1 MASVVQPGL
10 PQKDLKTITD
20 SEVLAMRTS
29 MDKTSWSLFDKRL
42 VGDEEGSLLRI
53 EYPNA
58 FLIES
63 FNWFGTE
70 GLSTIFENKELVFPK
85 AGVLKIT
92 RFRLEY
98 PRKTNLGESSEFLWP
113 NDARGGRADY
123 VGALII
129 QGDITWNEESRKSG
143 TESIGELQFGEL
155 PIMVGSQFCN
165 LTNRSLIASK
175 KDLTAVNEC
184 SSDYMGYFIMGGN
197 ERNLI
202 SQNYLK
208 ANNEIVI
215 ATKLGTTQTVKAAC
229 VIRAKAPDGTMTA
242 IRVFIM
248 NAASNKLANSDRRIY
263 VRIGDWMKAN
273 VYDASKTIVGV
284 NIVTCFRLATILMYY
299 LNPNLPPQ
307 AYQVGVSETI
317 TNPNTGMPETVEA
330 QGGVYGVSTFA
341 EAKAYCTTFIREY
354 AGEKLWKM
362 AELYVND
369 TINEASLEESELK
382 FWKATT
388 VIDESNLKKMS
399 DGEKAV
405 PFLDLFGRTFL
416 ANIGSTPYPAV
427 KRKLEEARFVV
438 RTQVKEMH
446 VKAGRPITPEAI
458 SETLAAIEYVAS
470 LYLDRNPDLVAAK
483 EQMRASRLDTSD
495 PAQVA
500 QFFLG
505 SNPEA
510 DAAREQ
516 LRAAGIHITQEYVN
530 AQLIYREYR
539 NDLLAKMKMLAYM
552 AVKIL
557 RVELGVD
564 ILDDRDSLANQMYED
579 AGILMASRFASML
592 RQIEYGLAET
602 TGDIPAIR
610 SALINLGKSVITAE
624 FSANFTSGE
633 WNKRGVEK
641 KRHGV
646 TDIMPSSVTIAKL
659 SFLRRTSAQSGGH
672 SKNTASR
679 ELTGLQGGSICLA
692 ETPEGKQC
700 GNVEHF
706 ALAAYVTNES
716 FDSRTLAY
724 RLTQMKSSRG
734 RDMVNVA
741 QIMQRNFLAAS
752 LQEMV
757 RTQVLDNK
765 AQLWIS
771 NSPSPERETPL
782 FLNGRPYGWVSGLK
796 FRKQLIQWRLEGS
809 LHPHTGIHYVQKV
822 SRTGVIRHL
831 KIETTGGR
839 IVQPL
844 IRAEDPQQ
852 TVNMLWFM
860 AVEMKAGRSFTI
872 TDLIAQGFV
881 EFVDAAELEF
891 LDLAPSVSVY
901 LRAIQDG
908 LPERFDHIMLNPA
921 FLMGVAANVMPFAGM
936 NPVVRNSYFT
946 QMVKQPLDVP
956 YPTHKER
963 AHTAISKLLT
973 PQVPIVKTDIYD
985 HILKNDYFGMNL
997 KILLAPHREGEEDG
1011 IIVNQRFL
1019 DRGGLS
1025 SIKYSSYPLQVKPG
1039 EELEMDTDRLPI
1051 PNDPDRYGRGVIRVV
1066 RKVVTTNPDGS
1077 TTVTEEP
1084 VVVKPKD
1091 ILARKTWPQGDKKS
1105 FADLEHDSLRD
1116 GIVDRIM
1123 WSKSVGSSKMVYIIL
1138 RMPDNLWIG
1147 DKIASRYSQKGTIA
1161 AVVRNED
1168 MPRDPETGETPDLI
1182 INPQAFPSRMTV
1194 GMLAEILVANAH
1206 VFPDKNKN
1214 VYILYNI
1221 RGFDLYAPLER
1232 IFIVEK
1238 KTWQEYN
1245 FDDEHIS
1252 ESVDVKAPSEDG
1264 KPDWAQGIPRSA
1276 LQTGPGAQFLPVT
1289 NPLEINPATGQPNI
1303 LSQFPTRP
1311 AQAPAIQP
1319 PLTQPTEGMALPQAI
1334 EMKMISSEE
1343 VYDQDDMS
1351 FLKSRDLLKDV
1362 AGWERGFWVMRFYGR
1377 AALPGSSDAP
1387 VLTDEIR
1394 YIVVVPTLS
1403 GELREIDIND
1413 PRLQAVLQRF
1423 PDLKARV
1430 SFAFEVPEALLET
1443 VPDLWFDLETDEN
1456 GSKINP
1462 VRGVKVSNFPTANL
1476 GERNQ
1481 YAHMDENIQS
1491 IYLRGNSTTPVPTQ
1505 HIAGYLPSFFTR
1517 SNVQKLLFDFTIPDN
1532 MRNLTGI
1539 VPDERSN
1546 AQDLVVPAGSKF
1558 SDLQKEKSPIKS
1570 VEWIDHVVNGRVQM
1584 EADGVTPI
1592 RRLEEVPTTLV
1603 EVWMRRYPGT
1613 SIIPR
1618 EAIVDLPP
1626 KASDIFAQRQAKI
1639 LNLRQATIF
1648 KEGADINDA
1657 FKELELMGY
1666 NPDMTS
1672 RFVNGKTGKEIE
1684 GGLVSGWSYYM
1695 PLKHKVMNK
1704 MQSRGFGKRDGKT
1717 MQPIQGRNRGGGIRF
1732 NLMDALAVIKSGAAN
1747 VVADRLLD
1755 SSSKQDVYVCTNEKC
1770 QSICD
1775 RVGPKGAMMGSIVC
1789 PFCSTESEAIKI
1801 SVPYVFLLQRN
1812 LLMGAGVR
1820 LRVKANVDDLD
1831 SDPPK

>member
-1 MASVVQPGL
+1 MASDGQPGL
-10 PQKDLKTITD
+10 PQKDLKTISD
-20 SEVLAMRTS
+20 ADILLMRSS

-42 VGDEEGSLLRI
+42 VSDEDTSLLRI
-53 EYPNA
+53 EYLNS

-63 FNWFGTE
+63 YNWFGTE
-70 GLSTIFENKELVFPK
+70 GLSSIFENKELNFPK
-85 AGVLKIT
+85 AGILKVN
-92 RFRLEY
+92 RFRLES
-98 PRKTNLGESSEFLWP
+98 PRKDDIGQSTEFLWP
-113 NDARGGRADY
+113 DDARGGRADY
-123 VGALII
+123 SGALTI
-129 QGDITWNEESRKSG
+129 QGDITWNSESGKTG
-143 TESIGELQFGEL
+143 TESIGELQFGKI
-155 PIMVGSQFCN
+155 PIMVGSKFCN
-165 LTNRSLIASK
+165 LTNPNLIASQ
-175 KDLTAVNEC
+175 KDLAAVNEC
-184 SSDYMGYFIMGGN
+184 SQDFMGYFVMGGN

-208 ANNEIVI
+208 ANNELVI
-215 ATKLGTTQTVKAAC
+215 STKLGTTQTVKSAC
-229 VIRAKAPDGTMTA
+229 VIRSKAPDGTMTA
-242 IRVFIM
+242 IRVFVM

-307 AYQVGVSETI
+307 AYQVGSSETR
-317 TNPNTGMPETVEA
+317 TDPATGMQEVIETR
-330 QGGVYGVSTFA
+330 GGVYGVSTFA
-341 EAKAYCTTFIREY
+341 EAKDYCMSYIREY

-362 AELYVND
+362 AELYVTD

-388 VIDESNLKKMS
+388 VVDESNLKKTS
-399 DGEKAV
+399 EGEKAV
-405 PFLDLFGRTFL
+405 PFLDLFGRSFL
-416 ANIGSTPYPAV
+416 AHIGSTPYPAV
-427 KRKLEEARFVV
+427 KRKLEEARYVV
-438 RTQVKEMH
+438 RTQVRDMH
-446 VKAGRPITPEAI
+446 VKAGRPTTPEEI
-458 SETLAAIEYVAS
+458 SRTLAAIEYVANM
-470 LYLDRNPDLVAAK
+470 YLDQRPDLAAAK
-483 EQMRASRLDTSD
+483 EQMRASGLDPFQ
-495 PAQVA
+495 PAQVS

-505 SNPEA
+505 NNPDA

-516 LRAAGIHITQEYVN
+516 LSQAGIHITQEYVN
-530 AQLIYREYR
+530 AQLIYREFR

-564 ILDDRDSLANQMYED
+564 TLDDRDSLANQMYED

-592 RQIEYGLAET
+592 RQIEYGLADVT
-602 TGDIPAIR
+602 PDINAIR
-610 SALINLGKSVITAE
+610 TALINLGKNVITAE

-646 TDIMPSSVTIAKL
+646 TDIMPSSVSVARI

-679 ELTGLQGGSICLA
+679 ELTGLQGGSICLS

-724 RLTQMKSSRG
+724 RLAQMKSSRG
-734 RDMVNVA
+734 RDVVSVT
-741 QIMQRNFLAAS
+741 QIMQRNFLATS
-752 LQEMV
+752 LMEMI
-757 RTQVLDNK
+757 RTQVLDN
-765 AQLWIS
+765 QNRLWIS
-771 NSPSPERETPL
+771 NSPTPEQETPL
-782 FLNGRPYGWVSGLK
+782 FLNGRPYGWVAGLK
-796 FRKQLIQWRLEGS
+796 FRRQLVQWRLEGI

-822 SRTGVIRHL
+822 SRTGVIRQL

-844 IRAEDPQQ
+844 IRVDDTQQ
-852 TVNMLWFM
+852 TVNMLWTM
-860 AVEMKAGRSFTI
+860 AVELKAGRSFTVA
-872 TDLIAQGFV
+872 DLLSAGFV
-881 EFVDAAELEF
+881 EFVDAGELEF
-891 LDLAPSVSVY
+891 LDLAPSVSSY
-901 LRAIQDG
+901 LRSIQDG
-908 LPERFDHIMLNPA
+908 LPDRFDHIMLNPA
-921 FLMGVAANVMPFAGM
+921 FLMGVAANVMPFASM

-946 QMVKQPLDVP
+946 QMVKQPIDVP

-963 AHTAISKLLT
+963 VHTAISKLLT

-985 HILKNDYFGMNL
+985 HLFRNDYFGMNL

-1011 IIVNQRFL
+1011 IVVNQRFL

-1025 SIKYSSYPLQVKPG
+1025 SVKYSTAPFQLKPG
-1039 EELEMDTDRLPI
+1039 EELEMDTERLPI
-1051 PNDPDRYGRGVIRVV
+1051 PNDPDRYGRGIIRVI
-1066 RKVVTTNPDGS
+1066 RKVVTTNPDG
-1077 TTVTEEP
+1077 TVTVTEEP

-1091 ILARKTWPQGDKKS
+1091 ILARKTWPVGDKKG
-1105 FADLEHDSLRD
+1105 FENLEHDSLRD
-1116 GIVDRIM
+1116 GIVDRIVER
-1123 WSKSVGSSKMVYIIL
+1123 KAVGSSKMIYIVL

-1161 AVVRNED
+1161 AVVPDKD

-1194 GMLAEILVANAH
+1194 GMLAELLVANAH

-1214 VYILYNI
+1214 VYVLYNI
-1221 RGFDLYAPLER
+1221 RGFDLFAPLER
-1232 IFIVEK
+1232 VFIVEN
-1238 KTWQEYN
+1238 KTWQEYT
-1245 FDDEHIS
+1245 FDDEHPHH
-1252 ESVDVKAPSEDG
+1252 VHAPSGDG
-1264 KPDWAQGIPRSA
+1264 KMDWTTTIPGVPVSL
-1276 LQTGPGAQFLPVT
+1276 LQVPTGPGAMFAPAT
-1289 NPLEINPATGQPNI
+1289 NPLEINPLTGQPNI
-1303 LSQFPTRP
+1303 LSQFPTLP
-1311 AQAPAIQP
+1311 AQGAQP
-1319 PLTQPTEGMALPQAI
+1319 VQQPEEGLALPKPI
-1334 EMKMISSEE
+1334 EMKMMSSEE

-1351 FLKSRDLLKDV
+1351 FLKERDLLKDIQ
-1362 AGWERGFWVMRFYGR
+1362 GWERGFWVMRFYGR
-1377 AALPGSSDAP
+1377 AAPAGSTDVP
-1387 VLTDEIR
+1387 VLTDEIK
-1394 YIVVVPTLS
+1394 YIVVIPVLS
-1403 GELREIDIND
+1403 GNLREILLDD
-1413 PRLQAVLQRF
+1413 VRLAAVLQRF
-1423 PDLKARV
+1423 PDLRSRV
-1430 SFAFEVPEALLET
+1430 AFAFEVPEALLEP
-1443 VPDLWFDLETDEN
+1443 VPDIWFDLEADEN
-1456 GSKINP
+1456 GSKVNP
-1462 VRGVKVSNFPTANL
+1462 VRGVKISNFPVEDL
-1476 GERNQ
+1476 GQRNSF
-1481 YAHMDENIQS
+1481 AHMGANIQD

-1505 HIAGYLPSFFTR
+1505 FIAGYRPSFFTR
-1517 SNVQKLLFDFTIPDN
+1517 SNVQKLLFDFTIPDA
-1532 MRNLTGI
+1532 MRTLTGL
-1539 VPDERSN
+1539 VLTEGSY
-1546 AQDLVVPAGSKF
+1546 AQDVVLPPGTKF
-1558 SDLQKEKSPIKS
+1558 SDLQKTKNTIHAM
-1570 VEWIDHVVNGRVQM
+1570 EWVDHVVNGKVQM
-1584 EADGVTPI
+1584 ESDGVTPV
-1592 RRLEEVPTTLV
+1592 RRLEQVPTTLA
-1603 EVWMRRYPGT
+1603 EAWIRRYPAT
-1613 SIIPR
+1613 SILPR
-1618 EAIVDLPP
+1618 ESVLELPE
-1626 KASDIFAQRQAKI
+1626 KASDVFAQRQSKI

-1672 RFVNGKTGKEIE
+1672 RFINGKTGKEIE

-1695 PLKHKVMNK
+1695 PLKHKVDNK
-1704 MQSRGFGKRDGKT
+1704 MQARGFGKRDGKT

-1755 SSSKQDVYVCTNEKC
+1755 SSAKQDVYVCTNETC

-1820 LRVKANVDDLD
+1820 FRVKAAVDDLE
-1831 SDPPK
+1831 SDPAK